1 MTAADTGTEA
11 LRLASERPYGLIG
24 TAAPGDRQR
33 ARQPPAHTPEGST
46 AILTATGDGTHVAVE
61 VSDDGAGVP
70 ADQLPRIF
78 YRFYRAGLTSRRPG
92 SGLGLA
98 IAAAVAAALG
108 EPHGLRITLILPAG
122 SPHAS
127 RATDDADGQAGAAA
141 EETTSLA
148 RTCRVARTDQDIPED
163 RHVIQALAAKE
174 IPSPAAR

>member
-1 MTAADTGTEA
+1 M
-11 LRLASERPYGLIG
+11 
-24 TAAPGDRQR
+24 
-33 ARQPPAHTPEGST
+33 
-46 AILTATGDGTHVAVE
+46 AVE

-127 RATDDADGQAGAAA
+127 RAADDADGQAGAAA

-148 RTCRVARTDQDIPED
+148 RTCRVARTDQDILED

-174 IPSPAAR
+174 IPSPASQIIPANHTATETTRACGLNHCSTTHGDLGQPLPALATG